1 VFLNVLSLRER
12 RILRKHL
19 LDASTREILRPAG
32 KRRTSGDDAFR
43 NGADL
48 RAREHPAI
56 DDRAGSS
63 VTCKVTS
70 KTSEMSRLRV
80 ADDITQ
86 LVGETPMLQLK
97 RLVPAGSADVF
108 AKLEYLNPGGSV
120 KDRAAI
126 GIIRRA
132 EQDGRLAPGGT
143 IVEATAGNTGIG
155 LALIGVNRGYKV
167 RLFVPER
174 FSEEKVKIM
183 RALGAEVVRT
193 PDAEGM
199 QGAIRQAKE
208 LVATDPKA
216 FMAGQFENQANPDYH
231 YETTAR
237 EIFEQMDGRVDA
249 VVLGC
254 GTSGTFSGIAR
265 YLKENSP
272 QVLAYAVETQGS
284 ILGGGKPGP
293 HKVEGIG
300 ASFIPKTFD
309 RSVCDEV
316 MMVMD
321 DEAFGMVKILAAQ
334 EGVLAGSSGGAAV
347 FAALKV
353 AKKLGSGKR
362 IVTIVPDSAERYLS
376 KKIFEGG
383 L

>member
-1 VFLNVLSLRER
+1 
-12 RILRKHL
+12 
-19 LDASTREILRPAG
+19 
-32 KRRTSGDDAFR
+32 
-43 NGADL
+43 
-48 RAREHPAI
+48 
-56 DDRAGSS
+56 
-63 VTCKVTS
+63 
-70 KTSEMSRLRV
+70 MSRLRV

-86 LVGETPMLQLK
+86 LVGETPMLRLK
-97 RLVPAGSADVF
+97 RLVPPGSAEVF

-132 EQDGRLAPGGT
+132 EQEGKLAPGGT

-174 FSEEKVKIM
+174 FSEEKVTIM

-199 QGAIRQAKE
+199 QGAIRQAKA
-208 LVATDPKA
+208 LVASDSTA
-216 FMAGQFENQANPDYH
+216 FMAGQFENLANPDYH
-231 YETTAR
+231 YETTAH

-254 GTSGTFSGIAR
+254 GTCGTFSGIAR
-265 YLKENSP
+265 YLKEKSP
-272 QVLAYAVETQGS
+272 AVLAYAVETQGS
-284 ILGGGKPGP
+284 TLGGGPPGP

-300 ASFIPKTFD
+300 TSFTPKTFD

-316 MMVMD
+316 MMVTD
-321 DEAFGMVKILAAQ
+321 DDAFGTVKALAAQ

-353 AKKLGSGKR
+353 AKKLGVGKR
-362 IVTIVPDSAERYLS
+362 VVTIIPDSAERYLS

-383 L
+383 V

>member
-1 VFLNVLSLRER
+1 
-12 RILRKHL
+12 
-19 LDASTREILRPAG
+19 
-32 KRRTSGDDAFR
+32 
-43 NGADL
+43 
-48 RAREHPAI
+48 
-56 DDRAGSS
+56 
-63 VTCKVTS
+63 
-70 KTSEMSRLRV
+70 MSRLRV

-120 KDRAAI
+120 KDRAAV

-132 EQDGRLAPGGT
+132 EQEGKLAAGGT

-167 RLFVPER
+167 KLFVPEK

-183 RALGAEVVRT
+183 RALGAEVTRT

-208 LVATDPKA
+208 LVAGDPRA
-216 FMAGQFENQANPDYH
+216 FMAGQFENPANPDYH
-231 YETTAR
+231 HDTTAH
-237 EIFEQMDGRVDA
+237 EIFEQMEGRIDA

-254 GTSGTFSGIAR
+254 GTSGTFTGVAR
-265 YLKENSP
+265 YMKENLP
-272 QVLAYAVETQGS
+272 RVLAFAVETQGS
-284 ILGGGKPGP
+284 ILGGGPPGP

-309 RSVCDEV
+309 PTVCDEIIK
-316 MMVMD
+316 VMD
-321 DEAFGMVKILAAQ
+321 EDAFNTVKTLAAQ

-347 FAALKV
+347 FAALQI
-353 AKKLGSGKR
+353 ARRLGEGKR
-362 IVTIVPDSAERYLS
+362 VVTLIPDSAERYLS

-383 L
+383 I